1 MVLRHDAITKFC
13 DICKYR
19 RRATPKQKI
28 YQEPALDS
36 QYAPVTPSLPHT
48 HLSYSAPSPL
58 IFFHLFITV
67 KMKSPWICRNKKA
80 RTLDK
85 SAKGD
90 PISAPTETNLLHHV
104 QPVADQASGRRIVLR
119 HKHAA
124 ASKQRKSHR
133 PPRVSDQTRQV
144 RAHHKDSAARTRPC
158 HPAKWWR
165 QSARRVRVP
174 GRGARRRGG
183 WPSPWDEVAG
193 DGEGHEAPPRRSVVH
208 SQRRPLIHAPRP
220 AHLATDPHFR
230 LQQWRGAQ
238 ELARQVH
245 GCGGRGRRNTWAR
258 RTLPTALRMS
268 VIHASHSSAV
278 PTRAKYE
285 RCRRPPHEPRHQW
298 RPLAHEWEPSATK
311 PTLHFGPD
319 HPTCPAN
326 RAETRRRLGAERPVR
341 PRTGRTV
348 AAAAF
353 AGSSVAAATR
363 ISKAKLSLRPSC
375 RPRHKTFKIVA
386 PLVLL
391 CSPCEWISACLR
403 NRSSQS
409 LPAACTISRFHYF

>member
-245 GCGGRGRRNTWAR
+245 GCGGRGAKYLSAADLAHGAADVRYPCVALLRRPHPRKVWA
-258 RTLPTALRMS
+258 LPTPAARAASPVTPARARVGAVRNQAHFALWPWPS
-268 VIHASHSSAV
+268 DV
-278 PTRAKYE
+278 PSKPSRNAPQT
-285 RCRRPPHEPRHQW
+285 RCRTPRATADRSHRCGGGVRRVVCRCCDADLEGEALLEAVLPP
-298 RPLAHEWEPSATK
+298 
-311 PTLHFGPD
+311 
-319 HPTCPAN
+319 
-326 RAETRRRLGAERPVR
+326 
-341 PRTGRTV
+341 
-348 AAAAF
+348 
-353 AGSSVAAATR
+353 
-363 ISKAKLSLRPSC
+363 
-375 RPRHKTFKIVA
+375 
-386 PLVLL
+386 
-391 CSPCEWISACLR
+391 SPQ
-403 NRSSQS
+403 N
-409 LPAACTISRFHYF
+409 F